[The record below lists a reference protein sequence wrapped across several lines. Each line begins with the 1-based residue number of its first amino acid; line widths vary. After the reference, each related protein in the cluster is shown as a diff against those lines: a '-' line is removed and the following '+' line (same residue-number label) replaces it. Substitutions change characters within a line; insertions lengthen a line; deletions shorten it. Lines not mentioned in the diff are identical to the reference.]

1 LPDLWRPRNCGVA
14 WRGELSH
21 NSPGILSK
29 LTLSE
34 NMSPLLL
41 IIIILL
47 LVDGGGFY
55 YGGPVYGGG
64 GLGLVLVIL
73 LILFL
78 TGSFGRRPKL

>member
-1 LPDLWRPRNCGVA
+1 VAPAGIAALRQAANSATLPWLLFRTPNY
-14 WRGELSH
+14 
-21 NSPGILSK
+21 PK
-29 LTLSE
+29 